1 MLNNV
6 QVWLSTPTALLPQPP
21 CNPLYT
27 GIVYTALDWNNQQ
40 NAPVHNYTK
49 CGITTYV
56 CQVGSKAVASNFDVV
71 RPGSGCGHNIIIHV
85 YGGSR
90 ASLHVSS

>member
-27 GIVYTALDWNNQQ
+27 GIVYTALNWSNQQ
-40 NAPVHNYTK
+40 NAHSAQLHKVWHY
-49 CGITTYV
+49 YV
-56 CQVGSKAVASNFDVV
+56 RV
-71 RPGSGCGHNIIIHV
+71 P
-85 YGGSR
+85 SR
-90 ASLHVSS
+90 